1 MEITENER
9 GGVLSKLADRRV
21 GSLFL
26 RGNLASKSEIEP
38 LGVGEENIQCI

>member
-9 GGVLSKLADRRV
+9 GVFGLNLADCRV

-26 RGNLASKSEIEP
+26 WGNLASKSEIEP
-38 LGVGEENIQCI
+38 